1 MKLTNWGL
9 LMLLVLTASLAG
21 AQTPSIAITVDCSRG
36 QSLNSTLSKLNK
48 YLPAT
53 VYVRGTCSEFV
64 QVSGFDNLTLN
75 GLSGATLS
83 QPSTGAGNL
92 FNSVLLIESSRGVT
106 VEHLNIQA
114 DINTVTAIGIGH
126 GSTDIRLRNLN
137 ITGGSEGILVFERS
151 QVSVAY
157 VTGKDAGYT
166 PLGVYDSSD
175 VHVEHCVFDNST
187 GAFWHAGVDLGASHL
202 TIYAT
207 AIHNMQVGI
216 NAAAGSIVDVQT
228 FVTYYP
234 AGGPSD
240 VTIENQ
246 YGTNFDG
253 VTLSAGSRLNVL
265 GAKLAIKQPGQL
277 WGGTTGGV
285 LVSDGSVLSSLNANL
300 VITGSHGQG
309 IVVDNNSHATLA
321 GSSVTGSGHGGLV
334 LANLSS
340 IDVSAG
346 NSNLQTLIGGNAVDL
361 FCDSNSTIT
370 GSASFAGVPTSQC
383 ANVFPAEA
391 SLP

>member
-21 AQTPSIAITVDCSRG
+21 AQTPSIAITVDCSKG

-48 YLPAT
+48 NLPIV
-53 VYVRGTCSEFV
+53 VYVKGTCSESV
-64 QVSGFDNLTLN
+64 QVVGFDNLTLR

-83 QPSTGAGNL
+83 QPSTEA
-92 FNSVLLIESSRGVT
+92 SPLLIESSRSVT
-106 VEHLNIQA
+106 VDHLNIQA
-114 DINTVTAIGIGH
+114 DASGGPAIGIGS

-137 ITGGSEGILVFERS
+137 IQGGGEGIIIFERS
-151 QVSVAY
+151 QVSLAY

-166 PLGVYDSSD
+166 PLGIYDASD
-175 VHVEHCVFDNST
+175 VHVEHCSFDNST

-216 NAAAGSIVDVQT
+216 NASAGSIVDVQT
-228 FVTYYP
+228 FTTYYP
-234 AGGPSD
+234 AGSTND

-246 YGTNFDG
+246 FGTNFDG
-253 VTLSAGSRLNVL
+253 VSLSAGSRLNVL
-265 GAKLAIKQPGQL
+265 GAKLAINQPGQP

-321 GSSVTGSGHGGLV
+321 GSSVTGGGHGGLV

>member
-9 LMLLVLTASLAG
+9 LMVLVLTASLAG
-21 AQTPSIAITVDCSRG
+21 AQTPSIAITVDCSKG

-48 YLPAT
+48 NLPIV
-53 VYVRGTCSEFV
+53 VYVKGTCSESV
-64 QVSGFDNLTLN
+64 QVVGFDNLTLR
-75 GLSGATLS
+75 GLSGAMLS
-83 QPSTGAGNL
+83 QPNTEASP
-92 FNSVLLIESSRGVT
+92 LLIESSRSVT
-106 VEHLNIQA
+106 VDHLNIQA
-114 DINTVTAIGIGH
+114 DASGVSAIGIGQ

-137 ITGGSEGILVFERS
+137 IQGGGEGIIIFERS
-151 QVSVAY
+151 QVSLAY
-157 VTGKDAGYT
+157 VNGKDAGYT
-166 PLGVYDSSD
+166 PLGIYDASD
-175 VHVEHCVFDNST
+175 VHVEHCSFDNST

-216 NAAAGSIVDVQT
+216 NASAGSIVDVQT
-228 FVTYYP
+228 FTTYYP
-234 AGGPSD
+234 AGSTND

-246 YGTNFDG
+246 FGTNFDG
-253 VTLSAGSRLNVL
+253 VSLSAGSRLNVL
-265 GAKLAIKQPGQL
+265 GAKLAINQPGQP

-300 VITGSHGQG
+300 VITSSHGQG
-309 IVVDNNSHATLA
+309 IVVDNNSHATLV
-321 GSSVTGSGHGGLV
+321 GSSVTGGGHGGLV

>member
-1 MKLTNWGL
+1 MKPTTWGL
-9 LMLLVLTASLAG
+9 LMLLLLSASLAG
-21 AQTPSIAITVDCSRG
+21 AQIPPTAITVDCSRG
-36 QSLNSTLSKLNK
+36 QSLNQTLSKLNTL
-48 YLPAT
+48 LPVT
-53 VYVRGTCSEFV
+53 VFVKGTCTEFV
-64 QVSGFDNLTLN
+64 QVSGFNNLTLK

-83 QPSTGAGNL
+83 QPGTGAGNL
-92 FNSVLLIESSRGVT
+92 VNSVLLIESSRSVT
-106 VEHLNIQA
+106 VDHLNVQA
-114 DINTVTAIGIGH
+114 DINNVSAIGIGH

-137 ITGGSEGILVFERS
+137 ITGGSEGIFVFERS

-187 GAFWHAGVDLGASHL
+187 GAFWHAGVDLGSSHL

-216 NAAAGSIVDVQT
+216 SASAGSIVDVQS
-228 FVTYYP
+228 FVTYFP
-234 AGGPSD
+234 AGGSTD

-246 YGTNFDG
+246 YGSNFNG
-253 VTLSAGSRLNVL
+253 VALSAGSKLNVL
-265 GAKLAIKQPGQL
+265 GAKLAILQPGQP

-300 VITGSHGQG
+300 VITGSYGQG
-309 IVVDNNSHATLA
+309 IVVDNNSHASLA
-321 GSSVTGSGHGGLV
+321 GANVTGSGHGGLV

-346 NSNLQTLIGGNAVDL
+346 NSNLLSLIGGNAVDL

-370 GSASFAGVPTSQC
+370 GTSSFAGVPTSQC
-383 ANVFPAEA
+383 GNVFPAEA

>member
-9 LMLLVLTASLAG
+9 LMLLVLAASLAA
-21 AQTPSIAITVDCSRG
+21 AQVPPIAVTVDCSRG
-36 QSLNSTLSKLNK
+36 QSLNNTLLKLNK
-48 YLPAT
+48 NSPT
-53 VYVRGTCSEFV
+53 VVYVKGTCTEFV
-64 QVSGFDNLTLN
+64 QVSGFDNLTLK

-83 QPSTGAGNL
+83 QPSTGGGNFL
-92 FNSVLLIESSRGVT
+92 NAALLIESSRTIT
-106 VEHLNIQA
+106 VDGFSIQA
-114 DINTVTAIGIGH
+114 DTATGTGIGIGH
-126 GSTDIRLRNLN
+126 GSTDIRLRNLH
-137 ITGGSEGILVFERS
+137 IQGGGEGIIIFERS
-151 QVSVAY
+151 QVSLAY
-157 VTGKDAGYT
+157 ITGKDAGYT
-166 PLGVYDSSD
+166 PLGIYDSSD
-175 VHVEHCVFDNST
+175 VHVEHCVFDNSS
-187 GAFWHAGVDLGASHL
+187 GAFWHAGVDLGSSHL

-207 AIHNMQVGI
+207 GIHNMQVGI
-216 NAAAGSIVDVQT
+216 NASAGSIVDVQT
-228 FVTYYP
+228 FTTYYP

-265 GAKLAIKQPGQL
+265 GAKLAINQPGQF

-285 LVSDGSVLSSLNANL
+285 LVSDGSVLSSLNGNL

-309 IVVDNNSHATLA
+309 IVVDNNSHASLT
-321 GSSVTGSGHGGLV
+321 GSSVTGGGHGGLV

-370 GSASFAGVPTSQC
+370 GSASFAGVPASQC

>member
-1 MKLTNWGL
+1 
-9 LMLLVLTASLAG
+9 
-21 AQTPSIAITVDCSRG
+21 
-36 QSLNSTLSKLNK
+36 
-48 YLPAT
+48 
-53 VYVRGTCSEFV
+53 
-64 QVSGFDNLTLN
+64 
-75 GLSGATLS
+75 
-83 QPSTGAGNL
+83 
-92 FNSVLLIESSRGVT
+92 LLIESSRSVT
-106 VEHLNIQA
+106 VDHLNIQA
-114 DINTVTAIGIGH
+114 DASGVPAIGIGR

-137 ITGGSEGILVFERS
+137 IQGGGEGIIIFERS
-151 QVSVAY
+151 QVSLAY
-157 VTGKDAGYT
+157 VNGKDAGYA
-166 PLGVYDSSD
+166 PLGIYDASD
-175 VHVEHCVFDNST
+175 VHVEHCSFDNST

-216 NAAAGSIVDVQT
+216 NASAGSIVDVQT
-228 FVTYYP
+228 FTTYFP
-234 AGGPSD
+234 LTGPSD

-265 GAKLAIKQPGQL
+265 GAKLAIKQPGQP

-321 GSSVTGSGHGGLV
+321 GSSVTGSGYGGLV

>member
-1 MKLTNWGL
+1 
-9 LMLLVLTASLAG
+9 MLLVLTASLAG

-48 YLPAT
+48 YLPVT
-53 VYVRGTCSEFV
+53 VYVKGTCTEFV
-64 QVSGFDNLTLN
+64 QVSGFDNLTLK

-83 QPSTGAGNL
+83 QPSTGAGNFL
-92 FNSVLLIESSRGVT
+92 NAVLLIESSRSIIVDGF
-106 VEHLNIQA
+106 NIQA
-114 DINTVTAIGIGH
+114 DTSTGTGIGIGH
-126 GSTDIRLRNLN
+126 GSTDVRLRNLH
-137 ITGGSEGILVFERS
+137 IQGGGEGIIIFERS
-151 QVSVAY
+151 QVSLAY
-157 VTGKDAGYT
+157 VNGKDAGYT
-166 PLGVYDSSD
+166 PLGIYDASD
-175 VHVEHCVFDNST
+175 VHVEHCSFDNST

-216 NAAAGSIVDVQT
+216 NASAGSIVDVQT
-228 FVTYYP
+228 FTTYYP
-234 AGGPSD
+234 AGSTND

-246 YGTNFDG
+246 FGTNFDG
-253 VTLSAGSRLNVL
+253 VSLSAGSRLNVL
-265 GAKLAIKQPGQL
+265 GAKLAINQPGQP

-309 IVVDNNSHATLA
+309 IVVDNNSHASLT

-346 NSNLQTLIGGNAVDL
+346 NSNLQTLIGGNTVDL

>member
-1 MKLTNWGL
+1 MKLVNWGL
-9 LMLLVLTASLAG
+9 LMLLVLSASLAG
-21 AQTPSIAITVDCSRG
+21 AQIPPIAVTVDCSRG
-36 QSLNSTLSKLNK
+36 QSLNSTLLKLNK
-48 YLPAT
+48 NLPT
-53 VYVRGTCSEFV
+53 VVYVKGTCTEFV
-64 QVSGFDNLTLN
+64 QVSGFDNLTLK
-75 GLSGATLS
+75 GLPGATLS
-83 QPSTGAGNL
+83 QPSTGGGNFL
-92 FNSVLLIESSRGVT
+92 NAALLIESSRSIIVDGF
-106 VEHLNIQA
+106 NIQA
-114 DINTVTAIGIGH
+114 DTATGTGIGIGH
-126 GSTDIRLRNLN
+126 GSTDVRLRNLHMQ
-137 ITGGSEGILVFERS
+137 GGGEGIIIFERS
-151 QVSVAY
+151 QVSLAY

-166 PLGVYDSSD
+166 PLGIYDSSD
-175 VHVEHCVFDNST
+175 VHVEHCVFDNSS
-187 GAFWHAGVDLGASHL
+187 GAFWHAGVDLGSSHL

-207 AIHNMQVGI
+207 AIRNMQVGI
-216 NAAAGSIVDVQT
+216 NASAGSAVDVQT
-228 FVTYYP
+228 FTTYYP

-253 VTLSAGSRLNVL
+253 VSLSAGSRLNVL
-265 GAKLAIKQPGQL
+265 GAKLAINQPGQP

-285 LVSDGSVLSSLNANL
+285 LVSDGSVLSSLYANL

-309 IVVDNNSHATLA
+309 IVVDNNSHATLV

-346 NSNLQTLIGGNAVDL
+346 NGNLQTLIGGNAVDL

>member
-1 MKLTNWGL
+1 
-9 LMLLVLTASLAG
+9 
-21 AQTPSIAITVDCSRG
+21 
-36 QSLNSTLSKLNK
+36 
-48 YLPAT
+48 
-53 VYVRGTCSEFV
+53 
-64 QVSGFDNLTLN
+64 
-75 GLSGATLS
+75 
-83 QPSTGAGNL
+83 
-92 FNSVLLIESSRGVT
+92 VLLIESSRSVT
-106 VEHLNIQA
+106 VEHLSIQA
-114 DINTVTAIGIGH
+114 EINTVTAIGIGH

-137 ITGGSEGILVFERS
+137 VQGGTEGVLVFERS
-151 QVSVAY
+151 QVSLAY

-166 PLGVYDSSD
+166 PLGIYDSSD
-175 VHVEHCVFDNST
+175 AHVEHCVFDNST
-187 GAFWHAGVDLGASHL
+187 GAFWHAGIDLGASHL
-202 TIYAT
+202 TIYDA
-207 AIHNMQVGI
+207 AIHNMRVGI
-216 NAAAGSIVDVQT
+216 NATAGSIVDVQT
-228 FVTYYP
+228 YMTYFP

-240 VTIENQ
+240 VSIDNQ

-265 GAKLAIKQPGQL
+265 GAKLTINQPGQP

-309 IVVDNNSHATLA
+309 IVVDNNSHASLT
-321 GSSVTGSGHGGLV
+321 GSNVTGGGHGGLV
-334 LANLSS
+334 LANLSC

-346 NSNLQTLIGGNAVDL
+346 NSNLQTLIGGNAIDL